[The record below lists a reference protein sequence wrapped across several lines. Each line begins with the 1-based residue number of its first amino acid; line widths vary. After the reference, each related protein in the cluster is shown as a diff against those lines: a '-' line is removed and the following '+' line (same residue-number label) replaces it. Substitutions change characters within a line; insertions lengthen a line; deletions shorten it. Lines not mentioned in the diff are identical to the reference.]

1 MNQWMSETRYA
12 DSLWTYLQNHM
23 DDAYKLTNTNM
34 ANEQIFEGV
43 SDKFNV
49 AAVCVSE
56 KQKQEPITKLYK

>member
-1 MNQWMSETRYA
+1 
-12 DSLWTYLQNHM
+12 M